1 MDRNLVYPGSIP
13 LDTDLLSVNR
23 NTMIALGYLAQA
35 VLGTGP
41 VVEGLPCTLTS
52 PASMAIAIGPGTISQ
67 LSVVDMLP
75 YGSLPAD
82 TTDPLLKIGIN
93 ISPTSFT
100 VTAPT
105 TSGQSANYLIEAAFQ
120 ESDIDPIVLPYYNAA
135 QPSQPYSGPANSA
148 AAQNTLRTQCV
159 ELQMKSGAPATSGT
173 QTTPPVDN
181 GWIGLYVV
189 TVSYGQTALVATDIV
204 PLPAAP
210 FLSWKLPLLRPGLG
224 FGIQS
229 FTVSGNFV
237 VPAGVTQIE
246 VEVWGG
252 GAGSYASVAGVS
264 TGTAAG
270 GGAGGGY
277 ARRRIIPGV
286 ITPGQVVAVVIGPG
300 GTGGTIGGAATAG
313 GTSSFGSY
321 VSATGGCLNNLAS
334 ITSPQNGGTPGGYG
348 IGGDVNLTGSD
359 GQAAMLN
366 QGGMG
371 GAAPMGG
378 SKNSGT
384 TGVAGVFPGGGA
396 GGAGTGSNSNTPYI
410 GAAGAPGLVIIRW

>member
-1 MDRNLVYPGSIP
+1 MDRNIVYPGSIP
-13 LDTDLLSVNR
+13 LDTDLLTVNR

-41 VVEGLPCTLTS
+41 VVDGLACTPTS
-52 PASMAIAIGPGTISQ
+52 PASMTIAVGPGTIFQ

-93 ISPTSFT
+93 VEPTSFT

-120 ESDIDPIVLPYYNAA
+120 ESDTNPIVLPYYNAA

-148 AAQNTLRTQCV
+148 AAQNTLRTQSV
-159 ELQMKSGAPATSGT
+159 ELQMKSGAPAISGT
-173 QTTPPVDN
+173 QSTPPVDS
-181 GWIGLYVV
+181 GWTGLYVI
-189 TVSYGQTALVATDIV
+189 TVSYGQTSVTAANVSAIPT
-204 PLPAAP
+204 AP
-210 FLSWKLPLLRPGLG
+210 FLFPQWKLPSLRPG
-224 FGIQS
+224 FGTGVKS
-229 FTVSGNFV
+229 FTASGNFI
-237 VPAGVTQIE
+237 VPAGVTQVE

-252 GAGSYASVAGVS
+252 GAGSYASVSGAS
-264 TGTAAG
+264 TGIASG
-270 GGAGGGY
+270 GGSGGGY
-277 ARRRIIPGV
+277 ARKLTGV
-286 ITPGQVVAVVIGPG
+286 TPGQSVVVVVGAGGNG
-300 GTGGTIGGAATAG
+300 GTAGSGAGSG

-321 VSATGGCLNNLAS
+321 VSAGGGNLNYLAS
-334 ITSPQNGGTPGGYG
+334 VTSPQNGATPAGSGSN
-348 IGGDVNLTGSD
+348 GDVNLTGSA
-359 GQAAMLN
+359 GQAAILT

-378 SKNSGT
+378 SQNSGT

-396 GGAGTGSNSNTPYI
+396 AGAGTGPNGNTPWQ
-410 GAAGAPGLVIIRW
+410 GAAGAPGLVVVRW